1 MLLLRRDKGY
11 PDPLPK
17 DPRMCLGLIPG
28 HAEMYLEAT
37 DVYGRLVMVA
47 EGVV

>member
-1 MLLLRRDKGY
+1 
-11 PDPLPK
+11 
-17 DPRMCLGLIPG
+17 MCLGLIPG

-47 EGVV
+47 EGVVWEKDLDVVEGCVGFAL